1 MQDVTLNKSSMLTC
15 NGCIFCFW
23 KKKKPRRKK
32 IKPSLVSSKSDPE
45 NGSIKADGLYVSEKK
60 I

>member
-1 MQDVTLNKSSMLTC
+1 MYFLFLEKKTRE
-15 NGCIFCFW
+15 
-23 KKKKPRRKK
+23 KKK
-32 IKPSLVSSKSDPE
+32 KPSLVSSKSDPE

>member
-1 MQDVTLNKSSMLTC
+1 MDVFFVF
-15 NGCIFCFW
+15 G
-23 KKKKPRRKK
+23 KKNPGEKK
-32 IKPSLVSSKSDPE
+32 KPSLVSSKSDPE

>member
-23 KKKKPRRKK
+23 EKKPGRKKK
-32 IKPSLVSSKSDPE
+32 KPSLVSSKSDPE

>member
-1 MQDVTLNKSSMLTC
+1 MDVFFVFGKKNP
-15 NGCIFCFW
+15 GE
-23 KKKKPRRKK
+23 KKK
-32 IKPSLVSSKSDPE
+32 KPSLVSSKSDPE